1 MPSTR
6 VLLGSFRRA
15 YYSLLM
21 QKKFFIYLLTFY
33 SWSFLQIRLD
43 FYKKICYNNYRN
55 FTVRSRGE
63 NREESPSIT
72 EQGSC

>member
-33 SWSFLQIRLD
+33 SWSFAYIIIG
-43 FYKKICYNNYRN
+43 ICKAESINS
-55 FTVRSRGE
+55 FTF
-63 NREESPSIT
+63 
-72 EQGSC
+72 